1 MTSIDPDAGA
11 FQHRRNVVFNADDFG
26 FSPEVNAG
34 IIHGHREGILGATTL
49 MANGAAFED
58 AVRLAKETPTLDV
71 GCHLVLIQGRSVETG
86 KALPQS
92 WGELLRAIVSA
103 KLDVAAELNA
113 QVARIVAAGL
123 HPIHL
128 DSHKHSHVHPIV
140 FREVLKVARR
150 HGLIYLRLP
159 FDDGW
164 APGAPANRIYRR
176 RLAKAGLRATNHFV
190 GFRLT
195 GAMDEARMAAALKSL
210 SPGTTEFMCHPGY
223 LGPDP
228 PGFPTR
234 LKDSRL
240 RELEALTSP
249 RVARAIEE
257 RKILVTN
264 YRTLRE
270 WET

>member
-1 MTSIDPDAGA
+1 M
-11 FQHRRNVVFNADDFG
+11 VFNADDFG

-34 IIHGHREGILGATTL
+34 IIHGHREGVLGATTL

-71 GCHLVLIQGRSVETG
+71 GCHLVLIQGCSVSTG
-86 KALPQS
+86 RPLPQS
-92 WGELLRAIVSA
+92 WGELIRAMA
-103 KLDVAAELNA
+103 TARLDIASELNA
-113 QVARIVAAGL
+113 QMERILDAGL

-128 DSHKHSHVHPIV
+128 DSHKHSHAYPAI
-140 FREVLKVARR
+140 FGQVLNLAKRF
-150 HGLIYLRLP
+150 GLAFMRLP

-164 APGAPANRIYRR
+164 LPGEPANWFYRR
-176 RLAKAGLRATNHFV
+176 RLAAADLRATNHFV

-195 GAMDEARMAAALKSL
+195 GVMDEEAMATALTKL

-234 LKDSRL
+234 LRESRV

-249 RVARAIEE
+249 KVARVIKEHGIFLA
-257 RKILVTN
+257 N
-264 YRTLRE
+264 YRTLERVGCR
-270 WET
+270 T